1 MTAKQAHVTVALF
14 LHLFIHPCGYLNFS
28 KTLSWRCQG
37 YTANCLNVRMT
48 LKKEIEWKS
57 MYESVS
63 LSLTEVQ
70 ARAHTRKRRGH
81 MLTFLSILVLV
92 TVSTFENYFYLNYE
106 H

>member
-1 MTAKQAHVTVALF
+1 
-14 LHLFIHPCGYLNFS
+14 
-28 KTLSWRCQG
+28 
-37 YTANCLNVRMT
+37 MT